1 MSTNPQKK
9 PVTWCAIGDSFTYLD
24 SHLEETGHRLRKGYL
39 TRTLELLPDGVEL
52 LNLGINGSA
61 TTDWL
66 TKEIPSAD
74 FYTILLGTNDWFS
87 RHTLPGTESDFKDGV
102 SGTILG
108 NLRLLI
114 ESIRKAAPEAPVF
127 VMNPVERGEFVYLFD
142 HENHAHGSDRP
153 ENGVWLKD
161 VAELIFT
168 HVRGRNIYPIDLH
181 TRSGFTPENAVRF
194 KRIRNHGVTEYFTYE
209 EYRDFPEFKPET
221 DIYPYPEEAIWMTY
235 DGLHPS
241 DEGAEIIAKILSEEI
256 KTEYFSKAVSV

>member
-1 MSTNPQKK
+1 MNANSHQS

-24 SHLEETGHRLRKGYL
+24 SHLEQTGYRLHKGYL
-39 TRTLELLPDGVEL
+39 TRTLELLPAGVQL

-61 TTDWL
+61 TMDWL
-66 TKEIPSAD
+66 TEEIPPAD

-87 RHTLPGTESDFKDGV
+87 RHTPPGTESDYKNGV

-108 NLRLLI
+108 NLKQLI
-114 ESIRKAAPEAPVF
+114 ESVRKAAPVAPVF
-127 VMNPVERGEFVYLFD
+127 VMNPVERGEFVCLSDY
-142 HENHAHGSDRP
+142 ENHAHGSDKP

-181 TRSGFTPENAVRF
+181 TRSGFTPENAIRF
-194 KRIRNHGVTEYFTYE
+194 KRIMKNGAAQDLTYE
-209 EYRDFPEFKPET
+209 EYRNLPEFNPAT
-221 DIYPYPEEAIWMTY
+221 DIYPYPEEAIRMTY

-256 KTEYFSKAVSV
+256 MTGYFSKAASI